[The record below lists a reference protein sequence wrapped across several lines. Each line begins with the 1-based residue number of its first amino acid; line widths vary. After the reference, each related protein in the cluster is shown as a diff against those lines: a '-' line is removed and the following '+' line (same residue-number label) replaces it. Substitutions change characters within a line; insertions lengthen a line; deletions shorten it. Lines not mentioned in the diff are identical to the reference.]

1 MQIRLLQTGGWANMA
16 MGCTVADTALSPDQ
30 RRWVEDL
37 LAQARPSRAI
47 LRRVAMPA
55 APTPDGLHYELEVSD
70 HGPTRTLCYAQGAPP
85 DSLVRLLESL
95 RPLFRPLPRGGPHQP
110 LG

>member
-1 MQIRLLQTGGWANMA
+1 MA
-16 MGCTVADTALSPDQ
+16 MGCTVADAALSPDQ
-30 RRWVEDL
+30 RYWVEDL
-37 LAQARPSRAI
+37 LAQAGPSRAI
-47 LRRVAMPA
+47 LRRVPMPD
-55 APTPDGLHYELEVSD
+55 APTPDGLHYELQVSD
-70 HGPTRTLCYAQGAPP
+70 HGQTRTLRYSQGVRP